1 MKNSFLLPFI
11 FVTSLFFLWGCAHS
25 ILDVLNKHFQE
36 VLVISKARSALVQ
49 TVLYGGYFLMALPAG
64 MIIKK
69 FGYRNGVVF
78 GLMLYGI
85 GALMFIPAENI
96 MSFNYFLVSLFVIG
110 CGLTVLETAAN
121 PYITEL
127 GEPETASSRLNLAQ
141 SFNGLGWI
149 VGPLLGGLLIFNK
162 DGSSGSVAL
171 PYSIIGII
179 VLAVAL
185 LFSRLKLP
193 VIRSEQVNGDEP
205 EKSSL
210 WKNKAFV
217 FGVISLFFYVGAQ
230 TGINSFFINFVT
242 ESNPELSSRDAA
254 VILSFGGMG
263 LFMAGRF
270 GGSWLMQKYRP
281 ELLLSIF
288 AAGAALMMVLVLL
301 NLSIVSSVA
310 LFICYAFES
319 IMFPTIFALS
329 IQGLGKQTKMGSSF
343 LIMAIVGGALT
354 PPLMGWIGE
363 RVMAH
368 GFIVPLICFLVILA
382 YGMRRYATQY
392 KTA

>member
-1 MKNSFLLPFI
+1 M
-11 FVTSLFFLWGCAHS
+11 
-25 ILDVLNKHFQE
+25 
-36 VLVISKARSALVQ
+36 ISKARSALVQ

-78 GLMLYGI
+78 GLLLYGI

-171 PYSIIGII
+171 PYTVIGII
-179 VLAVAL
+179 VLLVAL

-193 VIRSEQVNGDEP
+193 VIRSEEIQNTDIQSE
-205 EKSSL
+205 SL

-242 ESNPELSSRDAA
+242 ESDPAISSREAA

-270 GGSWLMQKYRP
+270 IGSYLMQKISP
-281 ELLLSIF
+281 ELLLSIV
-288 AAGAALMMVLVLL
+288 AAAATLMMILVML
-301 NLSIVSSVA
+301 NIPMVSWTA
-310 LFICYAFES
+310 LFLCYAFES

-329 IQGLGKQTKMGSSF
+329 IRGLGSKTKMGSSF

-382 YGMRRYATQY
+382 YGMRRYATKY